1 VPLGLCLYGSAQVFF
16 ILYAVVAGALVLLYI
31 GLSYVY
37 DDSTLMMPYVPSTKG
52 SKPFANKPRV
62 SGAKMD
68 TAPVPGTNNDAVEA
82 INVEAPP
89 LRANGVDIIEKARK
103 TFKPTVDKT
112 NGVET
117 ADRMAPIS
125 RPPAEKE
132 RTGKVVAEREWPER
146 ERAGEGVAEKRVTGK
161 EESGKQGTGKVGEEN
176 NWAENTGAEDKT
188 SDFQNRARKSRAARR
203 LSVKSPGKPVE
214 QDTPSTV
221 APTSTRPAS
230 SPAVKTGPGDYPKPK
245 TKLAVSI
252 VSVHKDDMQPQ
263 ERRDKGLPSN
273 NTTALPEIRIPKPE
287 ARNKEELVDEEAET
301 SSAKTESDTESQ
313 HNPDPQLELDERPIS
328 NITTITTPQEAP
340 EPAKKKKRLIRK
352 KPSKKAVAA
361 PPANDK
367 PTISKQQPHDQ
378 VPSRLSSWDDIPEHY
393 RLDGDETDG
402 QSVSSYLWDAGSAHR
417 RAFALRHAAAVSETA
432 HLPGVLEVPP
442 VPSQQP
448 QARSSEDG
456 EGEAGGDK
464 VEAADADAHDAKDD
478 VKANMDVVSQA
489 QPQPQSRRG
498 SVVVPAAVIPR
509 AVPETNARAS
519 RELRRVGP
527 APNGYAQALADMYK
541 DMKRRGPEVLPG
553 FVSHVAANDDWYLRP
568 GGRR

>member
-37 DDSTLMMPYVPSTKG
+37 DDSTLMRPYVPNTKG
-52 SKPFANKPRV
+52 SKPFANTPRV
-62 SGAKMD
+62 SGAKTD
-68 TAPVPGTNNDAVEA
+68 TAPVTRTNEATVEA
-82 INVEAPP
+82 INADAPP
-89 LRANGVDIIEKARK
+89 LRANGVDIIKKARK
-103 TFKPTVDKT
+103 TFKPTVEKT

-132 RTGKVVAEREWPER
+132 RTEKVVAEREWPER
-146 ERAGEGVAEKRVTGK
+146 ERAGKRVAGK

-188 SDFQNRARKSRAARR
+188 TDFQNRARKSRAARR
-203 LSVKSPGKPVE
+203 LSVKSPGKPHERDSPRIV
-214 QDTPSTV
+214 P
-221 APTSTRPAS
+221 PTSRPPAS

-245 TKLAVSI
+245 TELAVSI
-252 VSVHKDDMQPQ
+252 VRVHEDDMQPQ

-313 HNPDPQLELDERPIS
+313 HAPDPQPQERRIS

-352 KPSKKAVAA
+352 KLSKKAVAA
-361 PPANDK
+361 PPVNDT
-367 PTISKQQPHDQ
+367 PTISLEQQPHDQ
-378 VPSRLSSWDDIPEHY
+378 IIPSRLSSWDDIPEHY